1 MKAITE
7 ELLIQYGFE
16 VSDVKNKSIIK
27 TYSKNTFM
35 VVVEKDGSFYY
46 TYMGFEY
53 PLENEED
60 LQKIYFE
67 ARRERLEQPSLQEA

>member
-1 MKAITE
+1 MKTMSE

-27 TYSKNTFM
+27 TYSKNNF
-35 VVVEKDGSFYY
+35 VVVMEKDGSFYY
-46 TYMGFEY
+46 SNVGIEY
-53 PLENEED
+53 PLKNEDD

-67 ARRERLEQPSLQEA
+67 ARREKLTMG